1 MSQPY
6 ITLYDTPSS
15 QSNGWAPSIWRIRYD
30 WISRILTLANTDYK
44 LLLRLILNYKRLPYK
59 TSWVEFPELDRT
71 MRSIGAP
78 VTSTRSDGR
87 SVYTLPVIV
96 DPLRSPSAP
105 VVLSNPSIISEYL
118 EINYPARPL
127 FPDGSKALQTLF
139 VHYLHEVFSKP
150 LLPIMIP
157 LSAQKLPE
165 RSQAHFFA
173 HGQKLHEPYPSG
185 PQREQ
190 AWIAIRD
197 NFNFLA
203 SVLDKNSG
211 DDGDSVLVSGK
222 ELTYADF
229 ALCSIMIW
237 IERLSPQEGWPRIK
251 TWNGGRWSR
260 LMERCR
266 AFMDV
271 M

>member
-1 MSQPY
+1 MEDSPY

-15 QSNGWAPSIWRIRYD
+15 QSNGWAPSMWRI
-30 WISRILTLANTDYK
+30 
-44 LLLRLILNYKRLPYK
+44 RLILNYKRLPYR
-59 TSWVEFPELDRT
+59 TLWVEFPDLDRT

-78 VTSTRSDGR
+78 ATSKRSDGR
-87 SVYTLPVIV
+87 PVYTLPVIV
-96 DPLRSPSAP
+96 DPIRSPRHP
-105 VVLSNPSIISEYL
+105 VVLSNPSVISEYL

-127 FPDGSKALQTLF
+127 FPEGSKALQTLF
-139 VHYLHEVFSKP
+139 VHYLHEVFSRP

-173 HGQKLHEPYPSG
+173 PGQKPTEPYPPG

-190 AWIAIRD
+190 AWLAVRE
-197 NFNFLA
+197 NFDFLA

-211 DDGDSVLVSGK
+211 DDGDGVLVSGRD
-222 ELTYADF
+222 LTYADL
-229 ALCSIMIW
+229 ALCAIILW
-237 IERLSPQEGWPRIK
+237 IEKVSPQDGWPRVK
-251 TWNGGRWSR
+251 SWNGGRWTR

-266 AFMDV
+266 EYMDV
-271 M
+271 V